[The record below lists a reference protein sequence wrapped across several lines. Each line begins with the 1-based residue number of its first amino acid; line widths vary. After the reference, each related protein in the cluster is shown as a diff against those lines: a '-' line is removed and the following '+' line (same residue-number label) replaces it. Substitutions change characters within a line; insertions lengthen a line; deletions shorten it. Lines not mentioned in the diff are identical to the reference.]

1 LARDVILS
9 NALGT
14 TAALWDAQ
22 LDALAAFHV
31 VRSEHRPRSS
41 VAALAQDVFAQAD
54 ELGIARFSLC
64 GVSLGGMVGMWL
76 ALEAPERIDR
86 LVLVSTA
93 ARFGEP
99 AEWREG
105 AAQVRAEGMGAVA
118 EDALDKWLTWR
129 YRDREP
135 FLRMQLDTPPEDYA
149 CGLEAI
155 GGFDVRDRIGAIS
168 APTLVVAGAED
179 VATTPADAAFLAAG
193 IPNARLVVLA
203 ECAHLPNVEQPAA
216 FNAALL
222 EHLG

>member
-1 LARDVILS
+1 MARAVILS

-14 TAALWDAQ
+14 TAALWEPQ
-22 LDALAAFHV
+22 LDALASFHV
-31 VRSEHRPRSS
+31 VRYEHRPRAS
-41 VAALAQDVFAQAD
+41 VAALAADVLQLAD
-54 ELGIARFSLC
+54 DLGIERFSLC

-76 ALEAPERIDR
+76 ALEAPERLDR

-99 AEWREG
+99 SQWRERAG
-105 AAQVRAEGMGAVA
+105 QVRAEGMGAAA
-118 EDALDKWLTWR
+118 EDALGKWLTWR

-135 FLRMQLDTPPEDYA
+135 FLRMQLDTPPGDYA

-155 GGFDVRDRIGAIS
+155 GGFDVRDRLGSIS

-179 VATTPADAAFLAAG
+179 VATTPADAAFLAEG

-203 ECAHLPNVEQPAA
+203 ESAHLPNVEQPAA